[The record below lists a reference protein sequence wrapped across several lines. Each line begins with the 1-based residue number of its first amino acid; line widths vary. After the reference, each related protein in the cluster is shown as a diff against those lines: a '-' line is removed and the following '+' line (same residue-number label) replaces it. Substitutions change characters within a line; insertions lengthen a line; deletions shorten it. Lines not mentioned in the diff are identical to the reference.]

1 MNSLELLL
9 IAAHQKKRPPFK
21 TYIIHC
27 SYDES
32 LLISLVWKK
41 KKDFDSLKE
50 PLETQR
56 DLRLRKRPGHKY
68 KNFKVDHKL
77 RK

>member
-1 MNSLELLL
+1 MNSLELLF
-9 IAAHQKKRPPFK
+9 IAAHQRKRLPFK
-21 TYIIHC
+21 TFIIHC

-32 LLISLVWKK
+32 LLISVVWKK
-41 KKDFDSLKE
+41 KNFDSLKE

-68 KNFKVDHKL
+68 KNFKADHKL
-77 RK
+77 RT